1 MTDTPATSP
10 ENTPPPCTA
19 TGWRIATIVCLIALA
34 IAATTAMSMFQQF
47 KAQMEHLQAKMKNLP
62 QIKYVSVLVD
72 DKNAPAQLITF
83 DPLDNFVQIQR
94 VNDIKEGPN
103 DSMQLWAIPTAGK
116 PRSLG
121 VVAPQIKTAQLP
133 ATSKM
138 LADITQLAISVE
150 NKGGVETGKEPRLP
164 YLFKGA
170 LIQKA
175 M

>member
-1 MTDTPATSP
+1 
-10 ENTPPPCTA
+10 
-19 TGWRIATIVCLIALA
+19 
-34 IAATTAMSMFQQF
+34 MFQQF

>member
-1 MTDTPATSP
+1 
-10 ENTPPPCTA
+10 
-19 TGWRIATIVCLIALA
+19 
-34 IAATTAMSMFQQF
+34 
-47 KAQMEHLQAKMKNLP
+47 
-62 QIKYVSVLVD
+62 
-72 DKNAPAQLITF
+72 
-83 DPLDNFVQIQR
+83 
-94 VNDIKEGPN
+94 
-103 DSMQLWAIPTAGK
+103 
-116 PRSLG
+116 LG